1 MDTKSMNRDFPSV
14 EKEVLLAN
22 YRSNY
27 RSTGTTAQLPV
38 NYRSSFCDETGARP
52 EQHRNNR
59 YIR

>member
-1 MDTKSMNRDFPSV
+1 MDTKTLDRDFPSV
-14 EKEVLLAN
+14 EIKVLPVN
-22 YRSNY
+22 YRPT
-27 RSTGTTAQLPV
+27 TGRPVQLP